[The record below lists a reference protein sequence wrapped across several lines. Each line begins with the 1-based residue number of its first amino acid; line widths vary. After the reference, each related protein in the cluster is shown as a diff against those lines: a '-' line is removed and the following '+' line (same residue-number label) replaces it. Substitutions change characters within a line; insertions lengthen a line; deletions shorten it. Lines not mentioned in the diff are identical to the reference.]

1 MAGTPVTLP
10 AFAWIRADG
19 RQTDNNPNAIITLY
33 CSVLDACSGNYI
45 VETGIAIVVIA
56 VVIVLTVRHRRRIAQ
71 KNLSIY
77 NLMKEQ
83 YRLERKLEEEQTKN
97 KVLTEI
103 MKSK

>member
-1 MAGTPVTLP
+1 M
-10 AFAWIRADG
+10 
-19 RQTDNNPNAIITLY
+19 
-33 CSVLDACSGNYI
+33 SGNFTQYI
-45 VETGIAIVVIA
+45 IATGITVAVIA
-56 VVIVLTVRHRRRIAQ
+56 AVIVLIVRHRRRIAE

-83 YRLERKLEEEQTKN
+83 YRLEKKLEEEQTKN